1 MPISPRSRN
10 KALHSCSCSFVYSV
24 REISTATRIPSLKSR
39 PETTP
44 IFAGLLAERAT
55 HCYIVHYAQAN
66 SSTSRGTGPADWVR
80 MARRFVFERGDC
92 VRERIAFGILI
103 LLLILLFAFTFA
115 VLGKGEYEPAGK
127 PHQVS
132 SGLA

>member
-1 MPISPRSRN
+1 
-10 KALHSCSCSFVYSV
+10 
-24 REISTATRIPSLKSR
+24 
-39 PETTP
+39 
-44 IFAGLLAERAT
+44 
-55 HCYIVHYAQAN
+55 
-66 SSTSRGTGPADWVR
+66 